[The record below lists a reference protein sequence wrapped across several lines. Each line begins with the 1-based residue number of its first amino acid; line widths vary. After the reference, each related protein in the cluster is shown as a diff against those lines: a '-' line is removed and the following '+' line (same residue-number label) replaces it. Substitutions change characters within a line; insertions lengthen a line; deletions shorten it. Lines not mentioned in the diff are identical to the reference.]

1 MFRHLLVAIDG
12 SDHSDH
18 AIEIAAD
25 LAMRYHAKLT
35 ILHVARHPHVAN
47 TLIDLQELERIEH
60 VEFHEQDVLN
70 LVAAKITA
78 DAEKRVR
85 ELGVPDVEVVAR
97 RGNPAQQIIEHAG
110 DVGGGPHS
118 DGDPGFE
125 QPPGVHARK
134 RFAQGDSSV
143 GRAGARRPVTGVA
156 VFSGGPA

>member
-1 MFRHLLVAIDG
+1 MFKHLLVAIDG
-12 SDHSDH
+12 SDPSDH

-35 ILHVARHPHVAN
+35 ILHVARHPHVVN

-60 VEFHEQDVLN
+60 VEFHEQDVLD

-78 DAEKRVR
+78 DAEKCVR

-110 DVGGGPHS
+110 DVGVDLIVMGTRGLS
-118 DGDPGFE
+118 DLPASMLG
-125 QPPGVHARK
+125 
-134 RFAQGDSSV
+134 SV
-143 GRAGARRPVTGVA
+143 SHKVIHLSDVPVLA
-156 VFSGGPA
+156 VR

>member
-35 ILHVARHPHVAN
+35 ILHVARHPHVVN

-60 VEFHEQDVLN
+60 VEFHEQDVLD
-70 LVAAKITA
+70 LVTAKVTA

-97 RGNPAQQIIEHAG
+97 RGNPAQQIIEHA
-110 DVGGGPHS
+110 S
-118 DGDPGFE
+118 D
-125 QPPGVHARK
+125 
-134 RFAQGDSSV
+134 
-143 GRAGARRPVTGVA
+143 TGVDLIVMGTRGLSDLPASMLGSVSHKVIHLSDVPVLA
-156 VFSGGPA
+156 VR